1 MKRTL
6 LWAFCS
12 LFAIFVNAQ
21 QSVDTAVKPDRTE
34 ALPNMIRLNYG
45 LGIMTSKFEDVRE
58 TYNSS
63 SVETLS
69 LDYEHLWDNGLG
81 FGIHASQNHFSK
93 PNCNVLFVGGSFV
106 ATWTTAKGWRWE
118 GALGMGF
125 ARNDLNQRGQE
136 NGLGL
141 LSILGCTYKLSRHW
155 GIGVDL
161 RQLTSIYRK
170 PAGWEGQFG
179 FNHYQLGIGLAYLF

>member
-12 LFAIFVNAQ
+12 LFAIFASAQ
-21 QSVDTAVKPDRTE
+21 QPVDTAVKPDRTE

-63 SVETLS
+63 SVASLS

-106 ATWTTAKGWRWE
+106 ATWTTDKGWR
-118 GALGMGF
+118 
-125 ARNDLNQRGQE
+125 
-136 NGLGL
+136 
-141 LSILGCTYKLSRHW
+141 
-155 GIGVDL
+155 
-161 RQLTSIYRK
+161 
-170 PAGWEGQFG
+170 
-179 FNHYQLGIGLAYLF
+179 